1 MIENNE
7 VVLSPA
13 EEAAQR
19 TERQARLKKMEQ
31 DEREERQRRIE
42 ASAATTRGF
51 NEAYFRKQEEL
62 AQQIAK
68 QNAKNAAAQ
77 KEREK
82 SVNERRAAEAKA
94 RIEELHGKTNKP
106 PEGWLDTA
114 GTIPAPRNPSI
125 TLQPLPEKYPAGD
138 PRRDMSEDLI
148 IRMGMN
154 PDPTQPA

>member
-1 MIENNE
+1 MSIFDETVE
-7 VVLSPA
+7 
-13 EEAAQR
+13 QR
-19 TERQARLKKMEQ
+19 KARLKAEG
-31 DEREERQRRIE
+31 DAIE
-42 ASAATTRGF
+42 AARAKQIATATALTAGM

-62 AQQIAK
+62 TQQIAE
-68 QNAKNAAAQ
+68 QNTKNAAAQ
-77 KEREK
+77 KERDRL
-82 SVNERRAAEAKA
+82 VNERRAAEAKA
-94 RIEELHGKTNKP
+94 WIEELHGKANKP

-114 GTIPAPRNPSI
+114 RTIPAPRNPSI

>member
-1 MIENNE
+1 MSIFDETVE
-7 VVLSPA
+7 
-13 EEAAQR
+13 QR
-19 TERQARLKKMEQ
+19 KARLKAEG
-31 DEREERQRRIE
+31 DAIE
-42 ASAATTRGF
+42 AARAKQIATATAQTAGM
-51 NEAYFRKQEEL
+51 NEAYFHKQEEL
-62 AQQIAK
+62 AQQIAE

-82 SVNERRAAEAKA
+82 SVNERRAAEARA